1 MASVETEDKEC
12 SSWWGT
18 ELPCLPTLLNL
29 GCGRRF
35 HPAWL
40 NLDLHPTDPLVTAG
54 NVLSGRLPFPDASF
68 DVVYHSHLLEHLPAE
83 AALPF
88 LKECRRVLQPGGVL
102 RVVVPDLEQIA
113 QLYLQAVSDARRGD
127 ESGKQRHE
135 WLTLELLDQLT
146 RERSGGRMLRYLK
159 GEGQDNAF
167 AWNRLGADAEPLRR
181 SLENGAACRKEIG
194 QERNPIL
201 RQPANWWQRWKAR
214 LSTGWRERLVR
225 WLLGEDYRLL
235 PAARFR
241 RSGELHRWMYDR
253 CSLANLL
260 ESAGFQE
267 VALVSP
273 TESAIPHWDQF
284 HLDTLPDWTIA
295 KPDSLYMEAFA

>member
-12 SSWWGT
+12 SSWWGV

-40 NLDLHPTDPLVTAG
+40 NLDLHPADPLVEAG
-54 NVLSGRLPFPDASF
+54 NVLSGRWPFPDASF
-68 DVVYHSHLLEHLPAE
+68 DVVYHSHLLEHLPVE

-88 LKECRRVLQPGGVL
+88 LQECRRVLQPGGVL

-127 ESGKQRHE
+127 ESGKKRHE

-146 RERSGGRMLRYLK
+146 RERPGGRMLRYLK
-159 GEGQDNAF
+159 DNGQDNAF
-167 AWNRLGADAEPLRR
+167 AWNRLGADAEPLRQA
-181 SLENGAACRKEIG
+181 LENGVVRRQTTE
-194 QERNPIL
+194 
-201 RQPANWWQRWKAR
+201 RQPPTWWQRWKAR
-214 LSTGWRERLVR
+214 LFNGWRERLVR
-225 WLLGEDYRLL
+225 WLLGEEYRLL
-235 PAARFR
+235 RAARFR
-241 RSGELHRWMYDR
+241 RSGELHCWMYDR

-260 ESAGFQE
+260 EAAGFQE

-273 TESAIPHWDQF
+273 TESAIPDWEHF
-284 HLDTLPDWTIA
+284 HLDALSDGTVA